1 MLLKG
6 EPPPAQMEPTTS
18 MDHIILVLALAMLVA
33 MLQSMST
40 YFSLV
45 VMTVLAVGWRLA
57 AQSHSRSSSA
67 SRPCT
72 PHPDMSSNL
81 PPDQESAS
89 RMTGIP
95 VNDDVCRGLD
105 TLMVLDE
112 CSSTNRSIAIN
123 STIPVPIENK
133 FFQGHVLF
141 LVRTARPNSTWEH
154 LFAGRRRNF
163 WIQVQGKFKCPPRGS
178 IFMGGELP
186 HPVSV
191 GFLARSLARVVAG
204 IMRRF
209 LGTTHVGFGDH
220 IERPHCVFPLYQT
233 VDEMVVTSHGAAPP
247 TLGQVHFGESPVAR
261 QRRRL
266 TPLGTESFHVNSTY
280 TFQFHTMYVDLAK
293 WTIVNVPGMQDVHL
307 TTFFKQ
313 VPLHLT
319 CYDVEP
325 TPKHD
330 HASKQYLFCFSVHWT
345 PPSTT
350 TGLPIPSSAARPQ
363 SPTTLVPQP
372 TSMRSPSNTRS
383 RPPAA
388 TTTRSTPAAL
398 CIPYWLERLD
408 HTKTRIVVYLA
419 RDLPSDTLASMAR
432 QLHELPAKMLRSH
445 FSQLSNLNAKSKL
458 ARYNVIDANR
468 LLVQASD
475 VDANVVARLAEP
487 FAWVPASASSLGVK
501 LHQLDGQPT
510 GGVVLQQQVVR
521 AISDSHLRQE
531 YMVLTH
537 TALHFF
543 RTYSSAPCASIP
555 LEHIVA
561 VSQWTLPH
569 GEGPAFNHGIHV
581 HTTRGHAY
589 LCLPTASAQ
598 TEWLRGIATYHER
611 RQVDS
616 YVPMRSPWND
626 LVPASRPGILN
637 TFRLFRPFTPEPALP
652 QASPAHATLPMALM
666 DCIETSFAAIE
677 AANVVEAT
685 TTGGRDYEAQLQS
698 VVAFLETVAS
708 LQWVDPSTLTSPDDR
723 VAFYL
728 NVHSVL
734 AWHMRQIDTM
744 GHSTKLPHG
753 CTACYR
759 IGSDQVM
766 TLPAM
771 QAAALRFRHA
781 NATDTTLQVPAD
793 FRVRLAL
800 HMTTSTLP
808 RFDPRR
814 VQYQLNALCTR
825 FLRETV
831 STDVPRHSIQLP
843 RRCREFRFDFGPN
856 GTGIECARKVLGFL
870 HDSCAADM
878 QTILLAHDEAPV
890 DVQYVDD
897 GHVVVE
903 GALPIE
909 S

>member
-1 MLLKG
+1 
-6 EPPPAQMEPTTS
+6 
-18 MDHIILVLALAMLVA
+18 
-33 MLQSMST
+33 
-40 YFSLV
+40 
-45 VMTVLAVGWRLA
+45 
-57 AQSHSRSSSA
+57 
-67 SRPCT
+67 
-72 PHPDMSSNL
+72 MSSNL

-432 QLHELPAKMLRSH
+432 QVHELPAKMLRSH

-543 RTYSSAPCASIP
+543 RTYS
-555 LEHIVA
+555 
-561 VSQWTLPH
+561 
-569 GEGPAFNHGIHV
+569 
-581 HTTRGHAY
+581 
-589 LCLPTASAQ
+589 
-598 TEWLRGIATYHER
+598 
-611 RQVDS
+611 
-616 YVPMRSPWND
+616 
-626 LVPASRPGILN
+626 RPGILN

-734 AWHMRQIDTM
+734 AWHMRQIDKM

-781 NATDTTLQVPAD
+781 NATDSTLQVPAD

-808 RFDPRR
+808 RFDPRC

-897 GHVVVE
+897 GHVVVD